1 MKLFSISLLVLI
13 LCSCNS
19 TTIYMVRH
27 AEKADENNPD
37 PGLTTAGFARA
48 EALKDT
54 LQYASIDAI
63 VVSDFQRTQL
73 TAQPLADHLNLQLIV
88 IPLKEAGVEQ
98 YIEGVVDEINTKW
111 SGKNVLV
118 VTHNPLYQ
126 LIGQRLNAPDLP
138 AINDETG
145 YDHFFVITRSTDASA
160 IASLSHSRYGAKP

>member
-27 AEKADENNPD
+27 AEKADGNNPD
-37 PGLTTAGFARA
+37 PGLTTAGLTRA

-54 LQYASIDAI
+54 LLYASIDAI
-63 VVSDFQRTQL
+63 IVSDFQRTQL
-73 TAQPLADHLNLQLIV
+73 TAQPLADSLNLPLIV
-88 IPLKEAGVEQ
+88 IPLKEAGVEH
-98 YIEGVVDEINTKW
+98 YIQGVVDEINSKW

-126 LIGQRLNAPDLP
+126 LIGQRLNTPDLP
-138 AINDETG
+138 AISDETG
-145 YDHFFVITRSTDASA
+145 YDHFFIITKPSTTSALASF
-160 IASLSHSRYGAKP
+160 SHSRYGTKP